1 MERNILIDTLKQYPL
16 ELKSFPFEVQDDEEC
31 VRVAVK
37 KNGLALQ
44 FASERL
50 RNNYEIV
57 ILAVKKNGLALQFA
71 SEELKNNG
79 EIVFQ
84 AILSAGDALPFVP
97 VELQNNR
104 ELILNASR
112 NCRAEFIPEQ
122 FLGDEDIAW
131 NLIKHDYRAFQYL
144 SEELRKDLD
153 LIIEVIQ
160 FDVDMLMCVPDEV
173 LNDRGNVLQLVAERA
188 GVLAYVA
195 DEFKNDKE
203 IALVVMRAEGS
214 PWGYDQLPE
223 DLKYDVDVLREFVNN
238 LSLNYSDE
246 FDFINVFNSYHIPAE
261 LLADDD
267 FIIHLAEIYDCA
279 EDVIELSKELVLRM
293 IELGVCNTDILDDEI
308 LEEPDVQSALA
319 QFMSCES
326 EEDED

>member
-16 ELKSFPFEVQDDEEC
+16 ELKSFPFEVQDDEELVC
-31 VRVAVK
+31 IAVK
-37 KNGLALQ
+37 RNGLALQ
-44 FASERL
+44 YASERL

-57 ILAVKKNGLALQFA
+57 MIAVKKNGLALQFA

-84 AILSAGDALPFVP
+84 AILSAGDALQFVP
-97 VELQNNR
+97 DALRNNR

-112 NCRAEFIPEQ
+112 SCRAELIPEQ
-122 FLGDEDIAW
+122 FLADEDIAW

-173 LNDRGNVLQLVAERA
+173 LNDRAKVLQLVAERA
-188 GVLAYVA
+188 GVLAYAA

-203 IALVVMRAEGS
+203 IALIAMRADGS
-214 PWGYDQLPE
+214 PWGYDQLSKA
-223 DLKYDVDVLREFVNN
+223 LKYDVDVLRELVNN
-238 LSLNYSDE
+238 LSLNYSEE
-246 FDFINVFNSYHIPAE
+246 FDFINVFNSYHIPVE
-261 LLADDD
+261 LLADDA
-267 FIIHLAEIYDCA
+267 FIIRLAEIYDCA
-279 EDVIELSKELVLRM
+279 EDVLELNKELVIRM
-293 IELGVCNTDILDDEI
+293 IELRVCNTDILDEGI
-308 LEEPDVQSALA
+308 LEDADVQSALE